1 MAIQPLRANAVKTAR
16 AKSARASPQASSPR
30 PGPSPPNPLG
40 ANLTCLG
47 APPPKTLITPA
58 LFSHPPPRPPGE
70 EGEVCLEEEAR
81 RVRCAHLGTDGA
93 HSAPYKALSL

>member
-30 PGPSPPNPLG
+30 PRPSPPDPLG

-70 EGEVCLEEEAR
+70 EGEQPRTIPPL
-81 RVRCAHLGTDGA
+81 LGFRLPSLPAGGGEDGREG
-93 HSAPYKALSL
+93 LGE